1 MQSINILIFIFFVSL
16 IIAILTKP
24 AQRPAIS
31 KNIFIIAL
39 FLIMTGGSLFYGYC
53 PALEKAFSKRS
64 WPITTGQIDSSQ
76 VVGERAFRP
85 LLYYHYYI
93 NGEKYN
99 GITDLHVPGFGGRM
113 NRLDAAE
120 KLVKL
125 YHPGKAITIHHDPD
139 SPEISL
145 IRTGPSYTDYLAT
158 GTGALLFLIGTL
170 IFLMRM
176 IQKVKN
182 PTD

>member
-1 MQSINILIFIFFVSL
+1 MQSINVLTILFFLSL
-16 IIAILTKP
+16 IIAILAKP
-24 AQRPAIS
+24 EQRPAIHR
-31 KNIFIIAL
+31 NIFIIAVI
-39 FLIMTGGSLFYGYC
+39 LILVGGSLFYAYC

-76 VVGERAFRP
+76 VVGDRAFRP
-85 LLYYHYYI
+85 LLHYHYYI
-93 NGEKYN
+93 NGEKYS
-99 GITDLHVPGFGGRM
+99 GMTDLHVPGFGGRM

-125 YHPGKAITIHHDPD
+125 YHPGKEITIHHNPEN
-139 SPEISL
+139 PEISL

-158 GTGALLFLIGTL
+158 GTGAILFLIGTV

-176 IQKVKN
+176 IQKVKKSN
-182 PTD
+182 